1 MAWGVDKQ
9 YSWNFDFE
17 VKSDEKGS
25 TDFDY
30 GLSRDETRSN
40 PLSDLA
46 WFSGGYGSASDLV

>member
-9 YSWNFDFE
+9 YSWNFDLE

-25 TDFDY
+25 TDLDY

-46 WFSGGYGSASDLV
+46 WFSGGY